1 MSTHTPPDQEVIPSL
16 TSTDATQQVASDLVN
31 SNSVAS
37 HPKRPYQRPGFVVS
51 QAFERQA
58 LSCAGCLN
66 QSASFPN
73 FCAMRS

>member
-1 MSTHTPPDQEVIPSL
+1 MSL
-16 TSTDATQQVASDLVN
+16 TDHPSTKIENLTEVREERAGDETRAAN
-31 SNSVAS
+31 SSR
-37 HPKRPYQRPGFVVS
+37 RPYQKPGFLVS

-66 QSASFPN
+66 QSAAFPN